1 MHFIQLNSTCS
12 SELSDMLIAELAE
25 LGFDSF
31 EENNQGF
38 SAYVEEDKMDFEE
51 TKALMERYSGLGPI
65 SYALQKIERQNWNEE
80 WEKNFPPIVV
90 DDQILVRAPFH
101 QVKESYPVEILI
113 TPKMSFGTGHHATT
127 SQMLKFILRY
137 SPMGLSVLDA
147 GSGTGILAIM
157 AEKAGAESVLAF
169 DNDPWCIKNAT
180 ENFDQNQCQHCRV
193 ELANSLLEI
202 GGSYQMILANINKNV
217 LLAEMKYYG
226 QALQP
231 GGWLLL
237 SGFYEEDI
245 ADLQTKAAEFGLQ
258 LIDQSAQNLWACLV
272 FTPNKKPINHA

>member
-12 SELSDMLIAELAE
+12 PELSDMLIAELAE

-31 EENNQGF
+31 EENTQGF
-38 SAYVEEDKMDFEE
+38 SAYVEEDKMDFAE
-51 TKALMERYSGLGPI
+51 TKALMERYAGLGPI
-65 SYALQKIERQNWNEE
+65 SYAMQKIERQNWNEE

-101 QVKESYPVEILI
+101 QVKENYPVEILI

-169 DNDPWCIKNAT
+169 DNDPWCIENAT
-180 ENFDQNQCQHCRV
+180 ENFEQNHCQHCRV
-193 ELANSLLEI
+193 VLASSLMEI
-202 GGSYQMILANINKNV
+202 GGTYQMILANINKNV

-245 ADLQTKAAEFGLQ
+245 ADLETKAAEFGLQ
-258 LIDQSAQNLWACLV
+258 LIDQSAHNLWACLV
-272 FTPNKKPINHA
+272 FTPTSKP